1 MDPRLEGMFAVGV
14 DEMDW
19 DDLDENHYAWPSVA
33 ETKKYRQKVREVVLK
48 VLQNST
54 TTQIKDWHCDL
65 WMILMG
71 SEHERIHFETS
82 AVIMR
87 QVPLDMIAPVPEF
100 PDCSRAENCLEK
112 APQSEM
118 VEVAA
123 WKGSWERKK
132 ENPVIY
138 GWDNE
143 FGDKEFDV
151 PAFKAS
157 NMLVT
162 NAEYLRF
169 I

>member
-1 MDPRLEGMFAVGV
+1 
-14 DEMDW
+14 
-19 DDLDENHYAWPSVA
+19 
-33 ETKKYRQKVREVVLK
+33 
-48 VLQNST
+48 
-54 TTQIKDWHCDL
+54 
-65 WMILMG
+65 
-71 SEHERIHFETS
+71 
-82 AVIMR
+82 
-87 QVPLDMIAPVPEF
+87 
-100 PDCSRAENCLEK
+100 
-112 APQSEM
+112 M

>member
-100 PDCSRAENCLEK
+100 PDCPRAENCLK
-112 APQSEM
+112 KVPQS
-118 VEVAA
+118 
-123 WKGSWERKK
+123 
-132 ENPVIY
+132 
-138 GWDNE
+138 
-143 FGDKEFDV
+143 
-151 PAFKAS
+151 
-157 NMLVT
+157 
-162 NAEYLRF
+162 
-169 I
+169 